1 MIYKESESNTQIV
14 GNVVSNKVS
23 IQEKDSDFILTILS
37 SNLYSN
43 PIGSLIR
50 EYASNAVD
58 SHKEAGVDDPVIIT
72 LGKELSSGRYF
83 FSVKDFGTGL
93 SPERFNDVFL
103 NLASST
109 KRQSNEYIGMWGLG
123 RLSGLSYT
131 DQIQITSNYNGESTQ
146 YLMYKDGN
154 QINIDKIITLTT
166 TERNGVEIRLQVNE
180 PDLSKFSEEIVEQLK
195 FFDNIY
201 LSIENVRT
209 FYSSSL
215 SDLNNSKIKRFNKF
229 AICSVDKH
237 YSFFRNYFYILL
249 GNVVYPLEKSY
260 FSGKSED
267 DEYYYEGIYPIF
279 EIGELEITPNR
290 ETVLYSNKNIE
301 KIKSRIKEAKE
312 EYFELYKDYFK
323 KDCKTLGQLI
333 QPVKTI
339 TPISS
344 DPDYKLR
351 VFTFKHWKYKGK
363 PIGNYKDY
371 DDTIR
376 ALKGENY
383 EKIRANYIFEKGKL
397 TSTTKKF
404 NLFELLIKI
413 SREEVYI
420 ANLNEMNSRQRA
432 YFKTLKF
439 NEGTIFVG
447 GIPEIVETNKYHYY
461 SLTSEYED
469 NVREEF
475 EMIKSFN
482 SLEVPEDFDHKKF
495 EKPKDDYLF
504 SYKIIKDGRMNDSIK
519 KESVTIKNE
528 DSIER
533 HFTSD
538 KLYIYGKEG
547 DSPNIIDLFRNI
559 KEHNVKFILLPK
571 NHNVTLSNVIY
582 YKDFLAQESEIMDK
596 IYIRYKLKELDF
608 TVSIMGG
615 SGTTLKKY
623 NETLYNKFIHYYGI
637 EYSYEASNYALMVE
651 ALKNYKSKGKLI
663 KEFEKDKETW
673 LKYLYII
680 RLFTEGSRSLYR
692 DIPANILN
700 VLTDYLERLNFF
712 PIKEG
717 MIKKLRE
724 ETIFNNTKN

>member
-1 MIYKESESNTQIV
+1 MIYKESESNTQVV
-14 GNVVSNKVS
+14 GNIVSNKVS
-23 IQEKDSDFILTILS
+23 IQERDSDFILTILS

-72 LGKELSSGRYF
+72 LGKEMSSGRYF

-154 QINIDKIITLTT
+154 QINIDKIITLPT

-180 PDLSKFSEEIVEQLK
+180 PDLNKFAEEIVNQLK
-195 FFDNIY
+195 FFENIY
-201 LSIENVRT
+201 LSLENVKT
-209 FYSSSL
+209 YSSTME
-215 SDLNNSKIKRFNKF
+215 LNSSKIKRFNKF
-229 AICSVDKH
+229 AVCSIDKH
-237 YSFFRNYFYILL
+237 YSYSRESFYILL
-249 GNVVYPLEKSY
+249 GNVVYPLEKRY
-260 FSGKSED
+260 FYDKSS
-267 DEYYYEGIYPIF
+267 DEECYYEGIYPIF

-290 ETVLYSNKNIE
+290 ESILYSNKNIE
-301 KIKSRIKEAKE
+301 KIKSRIIEAKE
-312 EYFELYKDYFK
+312 EYFEMFKESFK
-323 KDCKTLGQLI
+323 KDSKYLGELFQS
-333 QPVKTI
+333 VK
-339 TPISS
+339 PIIPIESE
-344 DPDYKLR
+344 PEYKLR
-351 VFTFKHWKYKGK
+351 VFTFKHWTYRGK
-363 PIGNYKDY
+363 PIGSYKDY
-371 DDTIR
+371 DDMIH
-376 ALKGENY
+376 ALRGDAY
-383 EKIRANYIFEKGKL
+383 EKIRANYIFENRKL
-397 TSTTKKF
+397 SSTTKKF
-404 NLFELLIKI
+404 TLFEVLLKI
-413 SREEVYI
+413 PEDKVFI
-420 ANLNEMNSRQRA
+420 VNLNEMNTRQRA
-432 YFKTLKF
+432 YFKSMKF
-439 NEGTIFVG
+439 KDDTIFIGVA
-447 GIPEIVETNKYHYY
+447 PNVEETSKYHYY
-461 SLTSEYED
+461 SLTSEEED
-469 NVREEF
+469 KVKEEF
-475 EMIKSFN
+475 ELIKCLN
-482 SLEVPEDFDHKKF
+482 SIEVPEDFDHRVV
-495 EKPKDDYLF
+495 EKPKDDYFL
-504 SYKIIKDGRMNDSIK
+504 SYKIIKDGKRGDSIV
-519 KESVTIKNE
+519 KESVTIKHE
-528 DSIER
+528 DSLER
-533 HFTSD
+533 YLTSD
-538 KLYIYGKEG
+538 KVYIYGNES
-547 DSPNIIDLFRNI
+547 DSSNLIDLYRNI
-559 KEHNVKFILLPK
+559 REHNVKFIILPK
-571 NHNVTLSNVIY
+571 NHNITLSNVIY

-596 IYIRYKLKELDF
+596 IYIRYKLKELDL

-637 EYSYEASNYALMVE
+637 EYSYEASNYTLMVE
-651 ALKNYKSKGKLI
+651 ALKNYKSKGKFI

-680 RLFTEGSRSLYR
+680 KLFTEGSRSLYR

>member
-1 MIYKESESNTQIV
+1 MIYKESESNTQVV
-14 GNVVSNKVS
+14 GNIVSNKVS
-23 IQEKDSDFILTILS
+23 IQERDSDFILTILS

-154 QINIDKIITLTT
+154 QINIDKIITLPT

-180 PDLSKFSEEIVEQLK
+180 PDLNKFAEEIVNQLK
-195 FFDNIY
+195 FFENIY
-201 LSIENVRT
+201 LSLENVKT
-209 FYSSSL
+209 YSSTME
-215 SDLNNSKIKRFNKF
+215 LNSSKIKRFNNF
-229 AICSVDKH
+229 AVCSIDKH
-237 YSFFRNYFYILL
+237 YSYSREYFYILL

-260 FSGKSED
+260 FYEKSS
-267 DEYYYEGIYPIF
+267 DEECYYEGIYPIF

-290 ETVLYSNKNIE
+290 ENILYSNKNIE
-301 KIKSRIKEAKE
+301 KIKSRIIEAKE
-312 EYFELYKDYFK
+312 EYFEMFKDSFK
-323 KDCKTLGQLI
+323 KDSKYLGELFQS
-333 QPVKTI
+333 VK
-339 TPISS
+339 PIIPIESE
-344 DPDYKLR
+344 PEYKLR
-351 VFTFKHWKYKGK
+351 VFTFKHWTYRGK
-363 PIGNYKDY
+363 PIGSYKDY
-371 DDTIR
+371 DNMIR
-376 ALKGENY
+376 ALKSDSY
-383 EKIRANYIFEKGKL
+383 EKIRANYIFGNRKL
-397 TSTTKKF
+397 SSTTKKF
-404 NLFELLIKI
+404 TLFEVLLKI
-413 SREEVYI
+413 PEDKVFI
-420 ANLNEMNSRQRA
+420 VNLNEMNARQRA
-432 YFKTLKF
+432 YFKSMKF
-439 NEGTIFVG
+439 KEDTIFIG
-447 GIPEIVETNKYHYY
+447 GAPNIEETSKYLYY
-461 SLTSEYED
+461 SLTSEEED
-469 NVREEF
+469 NVKEEF
-475 EMIKSFN
+475 ELIKCLN
-482 SLEVPEDFDHKKF
+482 SIEVPGDFDHKAV
-495 EKPKDDYLF
+495 EKPKDDYFL
-504 SYKIIKDGRMNDSIK
+504 SYKIIKDGKRYDSIV
-519 KESVTIKNE
+519 KEAVTIKHE
-528 DSIER
+528 DSLER
-533 HFTSD
+533 YLTSD
-538 KLYIYGKEG
+538 KVYIYGNES
-547 DSPNIIDLFRNI
+547 DSSNLIDLYRNI
-559 KEHNVKFILLPK
+559 REHNVKFIILPK
-571 NHNVTLSNVIY
+571 NHNITLKNVIY

-608 TVSIMGG
+608 TVSILGG
-615 SGTTLKKY
+615 SGITLKKY

-637 EYSYEASNYALMVE
+637 EYNYEASNYTLMVE

-680 RLFTEGSRSLYR
+680 RLFTEGSRSLSR

>member
-1 MIYKESESNTQIV
+1 MIYEESESNTQVV
-14 GNVVSNKVS
+14 GNIVSNKVS
-23 IQEKDSDFILTILS
+23 IQERDSDFILTILS

-154 QINIDKIITLTT
+154 QINIDKIITLPT
-166 TERNGVEIRLQVNE
+166 TERNGVEIRLQINE
-180 PDLSKFSEEIVEQLK
+180 PDLNKFADEIVNQLK
-195 FFDNIY
+195 FFENIY
-201 LSIENVRT
+201 LSLENVKT
-209 FYSSSL
+209 YSSTME
-215 SDLNNSKIKRFNKF
+215 LNSSKIKRFNKF
-229 AICSVDKH
+229 AVCSIDKH
-237 YSFFRNYFYILL
+237 YSYSREYFYILL

-260 FSGKSED
+260 FYDKSS
-267 DEYYYEGIYPIF
+267 DEECYYEGIYPIF

-290 ETVLYSNKNIE
+290 ENILYSNKNIE
-301 KIKSRIKEAKE
+301 KIKSRIIESKE
-312 EYFELYKDYFK
+312 EYFEMFKESFK
-323 KDCKTLGQLI
+323 KDSKYLGELFQS
-333 QPVKTI
+333 VK
-339 TPISS
+339 PIIPIESE
-344 DPDYKLR
+344 PEYKLR
-351 VFTFKHWKYKGK
+351 VFTFKHWTYRRK
-363 PIGNYKDY
+363 PIGSYKEY
-371 DDTIR
+371 DDMIC
-376 ALKGENY
+376 ALKGDAY
-383 EKIRANYIFEKGKL
+383 EKIRSNYIFGNRKL
-397 TSTTKKF
+397 SSTTKKF
-404 NLFELLIKI
+404 TLFEVLLKI
-413 SREEVYI
+413 PEDKVFI
-420 ANLNEMNSRQRA
+420 VNLNEMNTRQRA
-432 YFKTLKF
+432 YFKSMKF
-439 NEGTIFVG
+439 KEDTIFIG
-447 GIPEIVETNKYHYY
+447 GAPDITETSKYHYY
-461 SLTSEYED
+461 SLSSEEED
-469 NVREEF
+469 KVKEEF
-475 EMIKSFN
+475 ELIKCLN
-482 SLEVPEDFDHKKF
+482 SIEVPEDFDHKVV
-495 EKPKDDYLF
+495 EKHKDDYFL
-504 SYKIIKDGRMNDSIK
+504 SYKIIKAGKRGDSIIK
-519 KESVTIKNE
+519 DAVTIKHEN
-528 DSIER
+528 SLER
-533 HFTSD
+533 YLTSD
-538 KLYIYGKEG
+538 KLYIYGNES
-547 DSPNIIDLFRNI
+547 DSSNLIDLYRNI
-559 KEHNVKFILLPK
+559 REHNVKFIILPK
-571 NHNVTLSNVIY
+571 NHDVTLSNVIY

-637 EYSYEASNYALMVE
+637 EYSYEASNYTLMVE

>member
-1 MIYKESESNTQIV
+1 MIYKESESNTQVV
-14 GNVVSNKVS
+14 GNIISNKVS
-23 IQEKDSDFILTILS
+23 IQERDSDFILTILS

-154 QINIDKIITLTT
+154 QINIDKIITLPT

-180 PDLSKFSEEIVEQLK
+180 PDLNKFAEEIVNQLK
-195 FFDNIY
+195 FFENIY
-201 LSIENVRT
+201 LSLENVKT
-209 FYSSSL
+209 YSSTMG
-215 SDLNNSKIKRFNKF
+215 LNSSKIKRFNKF
-229 AICSVDKH
+229 AVCSIDKH
-237 YSFFRNYFYILL
+237 YSYSREYFYILL

-260 FSGKSED
+260 FYEKSSDED
-267 DEYYYEGIYPIF
+267 CYYEGIYPIF

-290 ETVLYSNKNIE
+290 ENILYSNKNIE
-301 KIKSRIKEAKE
+301 KIKSRIIEAKE
-312 EYFELYKDYFK
+312 EYFELFKDSFK
-323 KDCKTLGQLI
+323 KDSKYLGELFQS
-333 QPVKTI
+333 VK
-339 TPISS
+339 PIIPIESE
-344 DPDYKLR
+344 PDYKLR
-351 VFTFKHWKYKGK
+351 VFTFKHWTYRGN
-363 PIGNYKDY
+363 PIGSYKDY
-371 DDTIR
+371 DDMIR
-376 ALKGENY
+376 ALKGGSY
-383 EKIRANYIFEKGKL
+383 EKIRANYIFENRKL
-397 TSTTKKF
+397 SSTTKKF
-404 NLFELLIKI
+404 TLFEVLLKI
-413 SREEVYI
+413 PEDKVFI
-420 ANLNEMNSRQRA
+420 VNLNEMNTRQRA
-432 YFKTLKF
+432 YFKSMKF
-439 NEGTIFVG
+439 KEDTIFIG
-447 GIPEIVETNKYHYY
+447 GAPEIIEKSSYSYY
-461 SLTSEYED
+461 SLTSEEED
-469 NVREEF
+469 NVKEEF
-475 EMIKSFN
+475 ELIKCLN
-482 SLEVPEDFDHKKF
+482 SLEVPEDFDHKVV
-495 EKPKDDYLF
+495 EKPKDDYFL
-504 SYKIIKDGRMNDSIK
+504 SYKIIKDGKRCDSIV

-533 HFTSD
+533 YFTSD

-547 DSPNIIDLFRNI
+547 DSSNIIDLFRNI
-559 KEHNVKFILLPK
+559 REHNVKFIILPK

-637 EYSYEASNYALMVE
+637 EYRYEASNYTLMVE

-680 RLFTEGSRSLYR
+680 RLFTEGSRSLHR

>member
-1 MIYKESESNTQIV
+1 MIYKESESNTQVV
-14 GNVVSNKVS
+14 GNIVSNKVS
-23 IQEKDSDFILTILS
+23 IQERDSDFILTILS

-131 DQIQITSNYNGESTQ
+131 DQIQITSNYNGDSTQ

-154 QINIDKIITLTT
+154 QINIDKIITLPT
-166 TERNGVEIRLQVNE
+166 TERNGVEIRSQVNE
-180 PDLSKFSEEIVEQLK
+180 PDLNKFAEEIVNQLK
-195 FFDNIY
+195 FFENIY
-201 LSIENVRT
+201 LSLENVKT
-209 FYSSSL
+209 YSSTME
-215 SDLNNSKIKRFNKF
+215 LNSSKIKRFNKF
-229 AICSVDKH
+229 AVCSIDKH
-237 YSFFRNYFYILL
+237 YSYSREYFYILL

-260 FSGKSED
+260 FYDKSS
-267 DEYYYEGIYPIF
+267 DEECYYEGIYPIF

-290 ETVLYSNKNIE
+290 ESILYSNKNIE
-301 KIKSRIKEAKE
+301 KIKSRIIEAKE
-312 EYFELYKDYFK
+312 EYFEMFKDSFK
-323 KDCKTLGQLI
+323 KDSKYLGELFQS
-333 QPVKTI
+333 VK
-339 TPISS
+339 PIIPIESE
-344 DPDYKLR
+344 PEYKLR
-351 VFTFKHWKYKGK
+351 VFTFKHWTYRGK
-363 PIGNYKDY
+363 PIGSYKEY
-371 DDTIR
+371 DDMIC
-376 ALKGENY
+376 ALKGDAY
-383 EKIRANYIFEKGKL
+383 EKIRANYIFGNRKL
-397 TSTTKKF
+397 SSTTKKF
-404 NLFELLIKI
+404 TLFEVLLKI
-413 SREEVYI
+413 PEDKVFI
-420 ANLNEMNSRQRA
+420 VNLNEMNTRQRA
-432 YFKTLKF
+432 YFKSMKF
-439 NEGTIFVG
+439 KEDTIFIG
-447 GIPEIVETNKYHYY
+447 GAPNIEETSKYHYY
-461 SLTSEYED
+461 SLTSEEED
-469 NVREEF
+469 KVKEEF
-475 EMIKSFN
+475 ELIKCLN
-482 SLEVPEDFDHKKF
+482 SLDVPEDFDHKVV
-495 EKPKDDYLF
+495 EKPKDDYFL
-504 SYKIIKDGRMNDSIK
+504 SYKIIKDGKRGDSII
-519 KESVTIKNE
+519 KEAVTIKHE
-528 DSIER
+528 DSLER
-533 HFTSD
+533 YLTSD
-538 KLYIYGKEG
+538 KVYIYGNES
-547 DSPNIIDLFRNI
+547 DSSNLIDLYRNI
-559 KEHNVKFILLPK
+559 REHIVKFIILPK
-571 NHNVTLSNVIY
+571 NHNVNLSNVIY

-637 EYSYEASNYALMVE
+637 EYSYEASNYTLMVE

-724 ETIFNNTKN
+724 ETIFNNIKN